1 VLHSGKASPS
11 VLGSS
16 PSAFDTRG
24 RGATPVVSV
33 VPQVGSTATSGVV

>member
-1 VLHSGKASPS
+1 VDGTDGVKSSPS

-24 RGATPVVSV
+24 RGRLL
-33 VPQVGSTATSGVV
+33 